1 MSEPP
6 VMALPNG
13 LPDEHG
19 PLLLALASWR
29 AQGTQDI
36 DPIRFHHMEVLARR
50 MATQPDAVR
59 RILAGKLKAALA
71 DHGERVSLAQ
81 QAALGPGTVAS
92 HPGCTP
98 LAQLN
103 RYIRDATRA
112 SGETEPGSAAPSKPE
127 MKSLGRFRA
136 TWARISADVEVDK
149 AIGRGPDN
157 AGPLNAHQLVLRSL
171 TLMRGLSPDYLH
183 RFMAQ
188 MDALLWL
195 DQVSQKPTA
204 APRSAAPSRPVKPIK
219 PKK

>member
-6 VMALPNG
+6 FMAAMNG
-13 LPDEHG
+13 LPDEHE
-19 PLLLALASWR
+19 PLLLALAAWR
-29 AQGTQDI
+29 AQGTQRL

-50 MATQPDAVR
+50 MPSQPDAVR
-59 RILAGKLKAALA
+59 RILAGKLKVALA
-71 DHGERVSLAQ
+71 EHGERVNRAQ
-81 QAALGPGTVAS
+81 EAGLHRGAPTATSGG
-92 HPGCTP
+92 TP

-103 RYIRDATRA
+103 QYIRDAARQG
-112 SGETEPGSAAPSKPE
+112 SEGEPGGPAPARAE
-127 MKSLGRFRA
+127 MKSLSRFRA
-136 TWARISADVEVDK
+136 TWAKISADVEVDK

-183 RFMAQ
+183 RFMTQ

-195 DQVSQKPTA
+195 DQVSQRPTA
-204 APRSAAPSRPVKPIK
+204 AQRAASPTKPASRGK